1 MLEPT
6 IVVARKTVDSA
17 AASRLN
23 VGTETTGTDA
33 ALDAS
38 TCILLRQRLIIL
50 SISLLVI
57 VGLFTCLS
65 LLVASLATFEWIV
78 RTICVAGLCAILALL
93 TKERDHTISEL
104 RLLEIAILAV
114 PISELILI
122 LVYQTHSASATGQFE
137 DIVALRPIIGMATC
151 MTITVYGMFVPNRW
165 QRAAVVTGTIA
176 CLPTVSIV
184 IQTFLNKDLQSAEAM
199 RVDIAAP
206 VFLITAFTSGIATLG
221 AHVVHGIRR
230 EIESARQYGQYRLEE
245 EIGSGAMGV
254 VYKSSHRLLKRPA
267 AIKLIRPDAATD
279 TNAIKMFEKE
289 VQVSATL
296 SHWNTVQIYDYG
308 RTQAGEFYY
317 VMEYLEGESLAALL
331 SRKQRLCTAATIR
344 IVRQICNGLEE
355 AHARG
360 MVHRDLKPA
369 NIFLTSAITEHEVV
383 KILDF
388 GLAVHAT
395 SPDVSHSI
403 SGTPNYMSPEQINGE
418 AIDGRSDI
426 YSIGCILFECLAG
439 SPPFAADS
447 VTAVLN
453 GQLTAL
459 PPTTRLPAE
468 TSGLTKVIERC
479 LSKKPAQ
486 RYTDVS
492 SLRQHL
498 ESLLD

>member
-1 MLEPT
+1 
-6 IVVARKTVDSA
+6 
-17 AASRLN
+17 
-23 VGTETTGTDA
+23 
-33 ALDAS
+33 
-38 TCILLRQRLIIL
+38 
-50 SISLLVI
+50 
-57 VGLFTCLS
+57 
-65 LLVASLATFEWIV
+65 
-78 RTICVAGLCAILALL
+78 
-93 TKERDHTISEL
+93 
-104 RLLEIAILAV
+104 
-114 PISELILI
+114 
-122 LVYQTHSASATGQFE
+122 
-137 DIVALRPIIGMATC
+137 
-151 MTITVYGMFVPNRW
+151 
-165 QRAAVVTGTIA
+165 
-176 CLPTVSIV
+176 
-184 IQTFLNKDLQSAEAM
+184 
-199 RVDIAAP
+199 
-206 VFLITAFTSGIATLG
+206 
-221 AHVVHGIRR
+221 
-230 EIESARQYGQYRLEE
+230 
-245 EIGSGAMGV
+245 MGV